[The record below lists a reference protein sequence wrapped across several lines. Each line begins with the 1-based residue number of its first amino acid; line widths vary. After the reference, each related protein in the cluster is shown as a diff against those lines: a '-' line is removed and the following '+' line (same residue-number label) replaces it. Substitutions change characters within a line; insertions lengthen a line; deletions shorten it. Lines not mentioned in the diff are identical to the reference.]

1 MTEKL
6 FYKDAYTK
14 EFTAKVLSCRACEK
28 KRGYAVV
35 LDKTAFFPEGGGQ
48 YADVGTLSGIKVKDV
63 QEKDGEIFHYT
74 EEPLKEGETISGK
87 IDWEIRFS
95 RMQQHTAEHILSGLV
110 HERYGYDNVG
120 FHLNDDFCTMDFNG
134 FISGEEM
141 KDIETKANRAV
152 YENKRI
158 EVLYPSEEELK
169 SLIYRSKIEIE
180 GQVRIVKIPGYDICA
195 CCAPHLG
202 STGEIGQ
209 IKIIGM
215 MKYKGGIRLTM
226 VSGQRALL
234 DHQNREKDMK
244 AISGLLSAKEQE
256 LPEAVERLKE
266 ENDKLKNE
274 LLRFQR
280 MLIGYKAERI
290 SADEKAVCLF
300 EEELDGTG
308 IRELMNRILDRGA
321 KVCAVFLKKEQ
332 DSYQY
337 VLGSRTSDVRS
348 YGKALNETFSG
359 RGGGKPEMIQGSLSG
374 TEEEIRRFFEEITN
388 E

>member
-134 FISGEEM
+134 FISGEE
-141 KDIETKANRAV
+141 
-152 YENKRI
+152 
-158 EVLYPSEEELK
+158 
-169 SLIYRSKIEIE
+169 
-180 GQVRIVKIPGYDICA
+180 G
-195 CCAPHLG
+195 H
-202 STGEIGQ
+202 
-209 IKIIGM
+209 
-215 MKYKGGIRLTM
+215 
-226 VSGQRALL
+226 
-234 DHQNREKDMK
+234 
-244 AISGLLSAKEQE
+244 
-256 LPEAVERLKE
+256 
-266 ENDKLKNE
+266 
-274 LLRFQR
+274 
-280 MLIGYKAERI
+280 
-290 SADEKAVCLF
+290 
-300 EEELDGTG
+300 
-308 IRELMNRILDRGA
+308 
-321 KVCAVFLKKEQ
+321 
-332 DSYQY
+332 
-337 VLGSRTSDVRS
+337 
-348 YGKALNETFSG
+348 
-359 RGGGKPEMIQGSLSG
+359 
-374 TEEEIRRFFEEITN
+374 
-388 E
+388 